1 MRIESGLSGYSYQ
14 SRYVPNTAGAED
26 VAPETSNASAP
37 RASGASTFSSTLLSN
52 QLASALWTVE
62 GSRKAAVEI
71 GANQNRSRFEEAGIT
86 GVTDLTKDD
95 NGIWRGRGQWNGK
108 AVTIGLDFRG
118 NISAR

>member
-1 MRIESGLSGYSYQ
+1 MKRLLLLTASA
-14 SRYVPNTAGAED
+14 VFTAGLAM
-26 VAPETSNASAP
+26 AQTTPPPASPPATRP
-37 RASGASTFSSTLLSN
+37 PAASPATPPAASTTERRAVN
-52 QLASALWTVE
+52 AAALE
-62 GSRKAAVEI
+62 N
-71 GANQNRSRFEEAGIT
+71 GANSFTEGQARSRFEEAGIT

>member
-26 VAPETSNASAP
+26 VAPETSNTSAP

-71 GANQNRSRFEEAGIT
+71 SANQNRSRLEDTSRIQAVEAAYREYEIPP
-86 GVTDLTKDD
+86 
-95 NGIWRGRGQWNGK
+95 
-108 AVTIGLDFRG
+108 
-118 NISAR
+118 SAYQEF